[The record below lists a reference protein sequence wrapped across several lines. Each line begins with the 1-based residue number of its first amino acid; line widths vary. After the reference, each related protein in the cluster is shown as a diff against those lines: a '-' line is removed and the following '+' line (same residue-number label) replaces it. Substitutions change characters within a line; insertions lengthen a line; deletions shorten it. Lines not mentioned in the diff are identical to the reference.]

1 MSVLSS
7 FLKQL
12 IKLWL
17 ASDLALVGQRR
28 ERRMRLLTCLV
39 LVVVG
44 SIWGVFFSLR
54 GEWGVA
60 LMDITLISCGIAVF
74 VLTWRNKVRSANLLL
89 FSVIIVV
96 VVGMTLLL
104 DPYSAEAPRA
114 THLYLL
120 PIAVAALWRG
130 VVVFGALY
138 CAGFFHLDA
147 DPRLQLAG

>member
-1 MSVLSS
+1 MTVLSS
-7 FLKQL
+7 FLRQL

-28 ERRMRLLTCLV
+28 ERRMRLLASAV
-39 LVVVG
+39 LVVVAG
-44 SIWGVFFSLR
+44 IWGVFFGLR
-54 GEWGVA
+54 GLWGVV
-60 LMDITLISCGIAVF
+60 LVGLSMISCGIAVF

-114 THLYLL
+114 THLSCC
-120 PIAVAALWRG
+120 PSPW
-130 VVVFGALY
+130 
-138 CAGFFHLDA
+138 
-147 DPRLQLAG
+147 PR